1 MEGFKENEKLYRA
14 IRPPRKNKLFWTKDG
29 KRITPLAFKN
39 RPGEEYVSV
48 SRQAGRLDIDCIQD
62 MKKKLEG
69 SIVSVKYSECCES
82 KIKVIPKSSPGNRY
96 HCGLFNDEA
105 DAQNSLLTDI
115 QCQNLADMAIFEY
128 EDFE

>member
-1 MEGFKENEKLYRA
+1 MEGFKNNEKLYRA
-14 IRPPRKNKLFWTKDG
+14 VKPPHKNKLFWTKDG

-39 RPGEEYVSV
+39 RPHEEYVSV
-48 SRQAGRLDIDCIQD
+48 NRQADRLDTECIQE

-69 SIVSVKYSECCES
+69 SIVSVTYSECRKSE
-82 KIKVIPKSSPGNRY
+82 INVIPKPSSNNIY
-96 HCGLFNDEA
+96 HCGLFNGEA

-128 EDFE
+128 KDFE